1 MAQLTAEQLRELL
14 GPRRDSPAPAV
25 TPAAPTVDAP
35 PEGEGRGVI
44 DWLIPTAL
52 RVVPS
57 VAGGVLGAAG
67 GPAGIVAGGAAGAG
81 LGEAAAQWYE
91 GDIRPGSIALQTAL
105 GAIPLTRGAGGVAS
119 RALRGAAQGG
129 LLSGASVTGESLI
142 REGELPSAGALAL
155 GVGLGGALG
164 GATAAITPSQARPR
178 RAATEIARITP
189 DAPPP
194 VDTPGIPGRVP
205 RVAAQ
210 AVDTPE
216 IPGRVPSVAAQVDE
230 AVARP
235 AQSPMAI
242 PTPESQA
249 ARGASRLTAEGVLKA
264 SEREA
269 LEPIK
274 RQFREFAP
282 EYADDLMNTFEDII
296 VRYDS
301 SDTPVGRG
309 RMSWQQIDELSQRVS
324 ADIGEG
330 LPAGTTLNAEGVT
343 RLTRTVVGIEN
354 RIKSVA
360 AELAEART
368 APASDA
374 NQQRIVDLSKQLLEL
389 RAEREVVGKS
399 WLGVRAET
407 GRALAVL
414 GQLRR
419 AFGIQDTAEG
429 LRINA
434 EMVQRA
440 QEFSDLVNRYGD
452 DTLGLYRELQR
463 EARPTFGQ
471 QVQSYWY
478 ANILSGLKT
487 HERNILGN
495 AANTLYNFAT
505 QPVAVGLDAAQSTL
519 TGRERSIFLS
529 DLPREA
535 VGMWTGLQAGFRD
548 AMFTLRKGVSPRQLD
563 VLRGKASKAY
573 TLADLD
579 IPRQELPGGSLN
591 PLNYV
596 SRGLEAMDNF
606 FASIAYHQEL
616 YGGAHAAATRE
627 LKAGRIT
634 RAQFSDRMAEILAEG
649 GDLADAAQRYA
660 RRATFREEPGS
671 LVKGVEALKRKAP
684 ILNYVIPFVRTP
696 AAIFRQG
703 VEATPLGVFTA
714 QFREELAAGGR
725 RAAQAKARMALGTL
739 VTGAMGYLAAQG
751 RISGAGPSN
760 YLERQA
766 LMDSGWRPN
775 SIKIGDRWVSYQLF
789 QPLSLPMSVMGNMA
803 DSIRSR
809 GPDETEVDTLMA
821 AVFSSMRSGLDQS
834 FFSGVQGL
842 LDAIDE
848 PERSASR
855 FAGNTISGFIP
866 GSSML
871 RSVAQATDPTVR
883 MTPTVRERVQ
893 AGIPGMSQ
901 NLAPMINRFGEEV
914 QRFEGPAAPLQALA
928 DPFSVSRESQDPVSQ
943 ELARLRINIA
953 RPSGT
958 LTLRGEELELPQ
970 DLAVQMQQ
978 ARGQGVYQALA
989 RVVSAPGYARLSDEQ
1004 KEALLRRTIRQ
1015 GRERGV
1021 ERASRNVITEL
1032 RQR

>member
-1 MAQLTAEQLRELL
+1 MPQLTDEQFNSALTAL
-14 GPRRDSPAPAV
+14 GRGT
-25 TPAAPTVDAP
+25 TPAQP
-35 PEGEGRGVI
+35 PPPPRQPDERGVI
-44 DWLIPTAL
+44 DWLVPTAL

-67 GPAGIVAGGAAGAG
+67 GPVGVVAGGAAGAG

-142 REGELPSAGALAL
+142 REGELPSAGELAL

-164 GATAAITPSQARPR
+164 GATAAITPSRARPR

-249 ARGASRLTAEGVLKA
+249 ARGASRLTQEGALKA

-269 LEPIK
+269 LEPIR

-282 EYADDLMNTFEDII
+282 EYADDLMNSFEDII

-309 RMSWQQIDELSQRVS
+309 RMSWQQIDDLSQYVS
-324 ADIGEG
+324 ADIGKG
-330 LPAGTTLNAEGVT
+330 LPAGTTLNPEGVA

-354 RIKSVA
+354 RIQSVA
-360 AELAEART
+360 AELAEAR
-368 APASDA
+368 AASKSSA
-374 NQQRIVDLSKQLLEL
+374 NDVRIIDLSKQLLEL

-399 WLGVRAET
+399 WLGVRSES
-407 GRALAVL
+407 GRSLAVFK
-414 GQLRR
+414 QLQR
-419 AFGIQDTAEG
+419 AFGLQVTADG
-429 LRINA
+429 LSIDQ
-434 EMVQRA
+434 EILDRA
-440 QEFSDLVNRYGD
+440 QEFADLVNRYGD

-463 EARPTFGQ
+463 EARPTFWKQ
-471 QVQSYWY
+471 LQSYWY
-478 ANILSGLKT
+478 ANILSGLRT
-487 HERNILGN
+487 HERNMLGN
-495 AANTLYNFAT
+495 TANALYNFAT
-505 QPVAVGLDAAQSTL
+505 QPLAVGVDAAQATL
-519 TGRERSIFLS
+519 TGRERSMFLS
-529 DLPREA
+529 DLPQEA
-535 VGMWTGLQAGFRD
+535 VGMWTGLRAGFRD
-548 AMFTLRKGVSPRQLD
+548 AMFTLRRGVSPRQLD
-563 VLRGKASKAY
+563 ALKGKASKAY

-616 YGGAHAAATRE
+616 YGGAHAAAMRE
-627 LKAGRIT
+627 LRANKIT
-634 RAQFSDRMAEILAEG
+634 RATFADRMAELLAEG
-649 GDLADAAQRYA
+649 GDLTSNAERYA
-660 RRATFREEPGS
+660 RRATFREEPGA
-671 LVKGVEALKRKAP
+671 LVKGVEGLKRRWP
-684 ILNYVIPFVRTP
+684 IFNYIVPFVRTP

-703 VEATPLGVFTA
+703 VESTPLGVFTT
-714 QFREELAAGGR
+714 QFKEEIAAGGR
-725 RAAQAKARMALGTL
+725 RAAQAQARIAMGTML
-739 VTGAMGYLAAQG
+739 TAAMGYLAAQG

-803 DSIRSR
+803 DTMRSR
-809 GPDETEVDTLMA
+809 ERRQKPIRWPTWTSRDKN
-821 AVFSSMRSGLDQS
+821 S
-834 FFSGVQGL
+834 
-842 LDAIDE
+842 
-848 PERSASR
+848 PE
-855 FAGNTISGFIP
+855 
-866 GSSML
+866 
-871 RSVAQATDPTVR
+871 
-883 MTPTVRERVQ
+883 
-893 AGIPGMSQ
+893 
-901 NLAPMINRFGEEV
+901 
-914 QRFEGPAAPLQALA
+914 
-928 DPFSVSRESQDPVSQ
+928 
-943 ELARLRINIA
+943 
-953 RPSGT
+953 
-958 LTLRGEELELPQ
+958 
-970 DLAVQMQQ
+970 
-978 ARGQGVYQALA
+978 
-989 RVVSAPGYARLSDEQ
+989 
-1004 KEALLRRTIRQ
+1004 
-1015 GRERGV
+1015 GR
-1021 ERASRNVITEL
+1021 
-1032 RQR
+1032 